1 MADINKRKM
10 EHVNLCASG
19 EVEYQKA
26 TGFDDFDFI
35 HNALPEVSY
44 DEVDIRAKLL
54 GRTFSLPVMISSMTG
69 GYTEAGSVN
78 AIIAEFCEAHNLPF
92 GVGSQRIMLE
102 QPETEHSFSVVR
114 EKAPT
119 AFIAANIGGTY
130 LIDKIGRQRLERM
143 IHSIEA
149 DAIIVHL
156 NPLQELMQPE
166 GDRSFKG
173 VLAGIQD
180 LVERSPVPV
189 IVKETGAGLSGKVG
203 SRLIEAGV
211 SVLDT
216 SGSGGTSW
224 ASVENQRSR
233 NDDPKPLFD
242 NWGLPTVVAL
252 NELNALKQRNAVELI
267 ASGGIRTSHDI
278 IKALCMGA
286 DFTAVAQPIIKTIKE
301 EGMEGLEAL
310 YNRWTRQMRITLCLL
325 GLNRLDQ
332 LDMKV
337 LRTV

>member
-19 EVEYQKA
+19 EVGYQKA
-26 TGFDDFDFI
+26 TGFDDYDFI
-35 HNALPEVSY
+35 HNALPEINY
-44 DEVDIRAKLL
+44 DEVDVGASLL
-54 GRTFSLPVMISSMTG
+54 GRKFSLPVMISSMTG

-78 AIIAEFCEAHNLPF
+78 AIIAEFCEACNLPF

-130 LIDKIGRQRLERM
+130 LIDTIGRQRLERM

-149 DAIIVHL
+149 DAVIVHL

-166 GDRSFKG
+166 GDRNFKG

-189 IVKETGAGLSGKVG
+189 IVKETGAGLSGTVG

-242 NWGLPTVVAL
+242 NWGLPTVVSL
-252 NELNALKQRNAVELI
+252 SELNSLKQRNEVELI
-267 ASGGIRTSHDI
+267 ASGGIRSSHDI

-310 YNRWTRQMRITLCLL
+310 YATWSKQMRITLCLL
-325 GLNRLDQ
+325 GIERIDE